1 MSLAVIGIVMLCGC
15 VGNNTNNSSSSSSN
29 AAASMPMVKLVNC
42 KGQGSMP
49 QLLSTKE
56 LDAVIAWEPMPEI
69 LKTKNIG
76 KPIIYSQNLPPKGMW
91 KDHPCCVIVA
101 SDNALKNNKVAVDE
115 FLKLVVLSTNEINN
129 NKSLA
134 IDASAYWLG
143 VDKSVEKLSVPHIEY
158 FTNPEK
164 DVPGTIEFV
173 KVMNSQKSLT
183 GKLKGVNDK
192 DTIVNT
198 LFDLKPYNT
207 VMDEI
212 KNNNSPNVNDNNI
225 PTLRVAYL
233 PTDHHAALFVAAKYP
248 ELFKN
253 KYNIYLKE
261 ITPKKQ
267 YELYE
272 NGKKIANIKLIQVSE
287 GGAKIMTL
295 MAQNQ
300 VDIGFNGVPPAVFAI
315 DKGTNAKIISA
326 LHGEGSAVV
335 VRSDIPVNNWKEF
348 VNWIKEQ
355 HKEGKQV
362 KIGHPLPVSIQ
373 YVMIKKALEAENI
386 TYTE

>member
-1 MSLAVIGIVMLCGC
+1 MFSGC
-15 VGNNTNNSSSSSSN
+15 MDNNNTSSET
-29 AAASMPMVKLVNC
+29 AMVKLVNC

-49 QLLSTKE
+49 QLLSTKD
-56 LDAVIAWEPMPEI
+56 LDAVIAWEPMPEV
-69 LKTKNIG
+69 LRTKNIG
-76 KPIIYSQNLPPKGMW
+76 KPIIYSQDLPPNGMW
-91 KDHPCCVIVA
+91 KNHPCCVIVA
-101 SDNALKNNKVAVDE
+101 SDDAIATKKVAVDE
-115 FLKLVVLSTNEINN
+115 FLKLMILSTNEINN

-134 IDASAYWLG
+134 IDASADWLG
-143 VDKSVEKLSVPHIEY
+143 VDKKVEELSIPHIEY
-158 FTNPEK
+158 FTNPK
-164 DVPGTIEFV
+164 NIINGTLNFV
-173 KVMNSQKSLT
+173 GVLNSQNSLT
-183 GKLKGVNDK
+183 GKL
-192 DTIVNT
+192 NT
-198 LFDLKPYNT
+198 TNKEEAESILFDFKPYNDA
-207 VMDEI
+207 MNEI
-212 KNNNSPNVNDNNI
+212 KDNSSPEISDEV

-261 ITPKKQ
+261 ITPKKE

-272 NGKKIANIKLIQVSE
+272 NGKKVANIKLIQVSE

-295 MAQNQ
+295 MAQKQ

-315 DKGTNAKIISA
+315 DKGTKAKIISA

-335 VRSDIPVNNWKEF
+335 VRSDIPVNNWNEF
-348 VNWIKEQ
+348 VAWIKKQ
-355 HKEGKQV
+355 HEEGKQV

-386 TYTE
+386 TYTEQ

>member
-1 MSLAVIGIVMLCGC
+1 MFVGLAVLGAVMLCGC
-15 VGNNTNNSSSSSSN
+15 FDNNSAPSES
-29 AAASMPMVKLVNC
+29 AMVKLVNC

-56 LDAVIAWEPMPEI
+56 LDAVIAWEPKPEEI
-69 LKTKNIG
+69 AANHIG
-76 KPIIYSQNLPPKGMW
+76 KPIVYSQDLPPKGMW
-91 KDHPCCVIVA
+91 ENHPCCVVVA
-101 SDNALKNNKVAVDE
+101 SDDALNNKKIAVDE
-115 FLKLVVLSTNEINN
+115 FLKLIILSTNEIKN

-134 IDASAYWLG
+134 IDASADWLG
-143 VDKSVEKLSVPHIEY
+143 VDKKVEEASIPHIKY
-158 FTNPEK
+158 ITNPNTIIN
-164 DVPGTIEFV
+164 GTLDFV
-173 KVMNSQKSLT
+173 KVLNSQNSLS
-183 GKLKGVNDK
+183 GKLNITDMEKEEN
-192 DTIVNT
+192 I
-198 LFDLKPYNT
+198 LFDFKTYNN
-207 VMDEI
+207 VLDEI
-212 KNNNSPNVNDNNI
+212 NKNISPNTPDEV
-225 PTLRVAYL
+225 PTLKVAYL
-233 PTDHHAALFVAAKYP
+233 PTDHHASLFVAAKYP

-253 KYNIYLKE
+253 KYNLYLKE
-261 ITPKKQ
+261 IAPKKK

-272 NGKKIANIKLIQVSE
+272 HGKKIANIELIQVAE

-295 MAQNQ
+295 MAQKQ

-326 LHGEGSAVV
+326 LHCEGSAVV
-335 VRSDIPVNNWKEF
+335 VRNDIPVNNWDEF

>member
-1 MSLAVIGIVMLCGC
+1 VSLAVLGAVIFSGC
-15 VGNNTNNSSSSSSN
+15 VDNGTQET
-29 AAASMPMVKLVNC
+29 AAMVKLINC

-49 QLLSTKE
+49 QLLSTGE
-56 LDAVIAWEPMPEI
+56 LDAVIAWEPTPEI

-76 KPIIYSQNLPPKGMW
+76 KPIIYSQDLPPNGMW
-91 KDHPCCVIVA
+91 KNHPCCVIVA
-101 SDNALKNNKVAVDE
+101 SDDALNNKKLAVDE
-115 FLKLVVLSTNEINN
+115 LLKLMVLSTNEINN
-129 NKSLA
+129 NKTLA
-134 IDASAYWLG
+134 VDASANWLG
-143 VDKSVEKLSVPHIEY
+143 VDKEVEELSIPNIKY
-158 FTNPEK
+158 FTDPNTIIN
-164 DVPGTIEFV
+164 GTVEFV
-173 KVMNSQKSLT
+173 EVLNSQNSLS
-183 GKLKGVNDK
+183 GKLNISDREKIKNV
-192 DTIVNT
+192 
-198 LFDLKPYNT
+198 LFDFKPYS
-207 VMDEI
+207 EI
-212 KNNNSPNVNDNNI
+212 TNEINENI
-225 PTLRVAYL
+225 TPEVSGEVPTLKVAYL

-272 NGKKIANIKLIQVSE
+272 NGKKIANVELIQVSE

-300 VDIGFNGVPPAVFAI
+300 VDVGFNGVPPAVFAI
-315 DKGTNAKIISA
+315 DKGTKAKIISA

-335 VRSDIPVNNWKEF
+335 VRSDIPVNNWDEF

-373 YVMIKKALEAENI
+373 YVMIKKALEAEGI

>member
-1 MSLAVIGIVMLCGC
+1 MAVLGAVMLCGC
-15 VGNNTNNSSSSSSN
+15 MENNKTPTKTT
-29 AAASMPMVKLVNC
+29 AMVKLVNC

-69 LKTKNIG
+69 LRTKNIG
-76 KPIIYSQNLPPKGMW
+76 KPIIYSQDLPPKGMW
-91 KDHPCCVIVA
+91 KNHPCCVIVA
-101 SDNALKNNKVAVDE
+101 SDDALNNKKLAVTE
-115 FLKLVVLSTNEINN
+115 FLKLMVLSTDEINN
-129 NKSLA
+129 NKTLA
-134 IDASAYWLG
+134 IDASSKWLG
-143 VDKSVEKLSVPHIEY
+143 VNKKTEALSIPHIEY
-158 FTNPEK
+158 FTNPK
-164 DVPGTIEFV
+164 LDIPGTLEFV
-173 KVMNSQKSLT
+173 KVMNSQGSLT
-183 GKLKGVNDK
+183 GKLKGVNNK
-192 DTIVNT
+192 EIIINT
-198 LFDLKPYNT
+198 LFDFKPYNQ
-207 VMDEI
+207 VMNEI
-212 KNNNSPNVNDNNI
+212 NNKISPNITTNNI
-225 PTLRVAYL
+225 PTLKVAYL
-233 PTDHHAALFVAAKYP
+233 PTDHHAALFVAAEYP

-272 NGKKIANIKLIQVSE
+272 NGKKIANVELIQVSE

-300 VDIGFNGVPPAVFAI
+300 VDVGFNGVPPAVFAI
-315 DKGTNAKIISA
+315 DKGTKAKIISA

-335 VRSDIPVNNWKEF
+335 VRSDIPVNNWDEF

-362 KIGHPLPVSIQ
+362 KIGYPLPVSIQ

>member
-1 MSLAVIGIVMLCGC
+1 MAVVGAVMFSGC
-15 VGNNTNNSSSSSSN
+15 VSSSNSSSSSSSET
-29 AAASMPMVKLVNC
+29 AMVKLVNC
-42 KGQGSMP
+42 KGQSSMP

-69 LKTKNIG
+69 IRTKNIG
-76 KPIIYSQNLPPKGMW
+76 KPIIYSQNLPPYGMW
-91 KDHPCCVIVA
+91 KNHPCCVIVA
-101 SDNALKNNKVAVDE
+101 SGNALKNKKVAVDE
-115 FLKLVVLSTNEINN
+115 FLKLMILSTREINN
-129 NKSLA
+129 NKTLA

-143 VDKSVEKLSVPHIEY
+143 DNISVEKLSVPHIEY
-158 FTNPEK
+158 FTNPK
-164 DVPGTIEFV
+164 LILNGTLDFV
-173 KVMNSQKSLT
+173 KVMNSQNSLT
-183 GKLKGVNDK
+183 GKLNTSNKND
-192 DTIVNT
+192 IINT
-198 LFDLKPYNT
+198 LFDFKPYNEAIN
-207 VMDEI
+207 EI
-212 KNNNSPNVNDNNI
+212 NKNITPEINDKNV
-225 PTLRVAYL
+225 PTLKIAYL

-253 KYNIYLKE
+253 KYHIYLKE
-261 ITPKKQ
+261 ITAKKK

-272 NGKKIANIKLIQVSE
+272 NGKKIANIQLIEIME

-300 VDIGFNGVPPAVFAI
+300 IDIGFNGVPPAIFAI

-335 VRSDIPVNNWKEF
+335 IRNGIPADNWNQF
-348 VNWIKEQ
+348 VEWIKKQ

-362 KIGHPLPVSIQ
+362 KIGYPLPVSIQ
-373 YVMIKKALEAENI
+373 YVMIKKALAAENI

>member
-1 MSLAVIGIVMLCGC
+1 VAVFVSLAVLGAVMLSGC
-15 VGNNTNNSSSSSSN
+15 VDDKAPSET
-29 AAASMPMVKLVNC
+29 AMVKLVNC

-49 QLLSTKE
+49 QTLSTGE
-56 LDAVIAWEPMPEI
+56 LDAVIAWEPMPEV

-76 KPIIYSQNLPPKGMW
+76 KPIIYSQDLPPNDMW
-91 KDHPCCVIVA
+91 KNHPCCVIVA
-101 SDNALKNNKVAVDE
+101 SDDALKNKKLAVNE
-115 FLKLVVLSTNEINN
+115 FLRLMILSTEEINN
-129 NKSLA
+129 NKTLA
-134 IDASAYWLG
+134 IDASANWLG
-143 VDKSVEKLSVPHIEY
+143 VDKEVEELSVPNIKY
-158 FTNPEK
+158 FTDPNTIIDGTVDFV
-164 DVPGTIEFV
+164 DVL
-173 KVMNSQKSLT
+173 NSQNSLT
-183 GKLKGVNDK
+183 GKLNISDRERAKN
-192 DTIVNT
+192 I
-198 LFDLKPYNT
+198 LFDFEPYNE
-207 VMDEI
+207 VMKEI
-212 KNNNSPNVNDNNI
+212 NENI
-225 PTLRVAYL
+225 TPEVSGEVPTLKVAYL
-233 PTDHHAALFVAAKYP
+233 PTDHHASLFVAAKYP

-261 ITPKKQ
+261 ITPKKK

-272 NGKKIANIKLIQVSE
+272 NGKKIANIELIQIVE

-295 MAQNQ
+295 MAQKQ

-335 VRSDIPVNNWKEF
+335 VRSDIPVNNWDEF

-373 YVMIKKALEAENI
+373 YVMIKKALEAEGI

>member
-1 MSLAVIGIVMLCGC
+1 MAVFVSLAVLGAVMLSGC
-15 VGNNTNNSSSSSSN
+15 VDDKAPSET
-29 AAASMPMVKLVNC
+29 AMVKLVNC

-49 QLLSTKE
+49 QTLSTGE
-56 LDAVIAWEPMPEI
+56 LDAVIAWEPMPEV

-76 KPIIYSQNLPPKGMW
+76 KPIIYSQDLPPNDMW
-91 KDHPCCVIVA
+91 KNHPCCVIVA
-101 SDNALKNNKVAVDE
+101 SDDALKNKKLAVNE
-115 FLKLVVLSTNEINN
+115 FLRLMILSTEEINN
-129 NKSLA
+129 NKTLA
-134 IDASAYWLG
+134 IDASANWLG
-143 VDKSVEKLSVPHIEY
+143 VDKEVEELSVPNIKY
-158 FTNPEK
+158 FTDPNTIIDGTVDFV
-164 DVPGTIEFV
+164 DVL
-173 KVMNSQKSLT
+173 NSQNSLT
-183 GKLKGVNDK
+183 GKLNISDRERAKN
-192 DTIVNT
+192 I
-198 LFDLKPYNT
+198 LFDFEPYNE
-207 VMDEI
+207 VMKEI
-212 KNNNSPNVNDNNI
+212 NENI
-225 PTLRVAYL
+225 TPEVSGEVPTLKVAYL
-233 PTDHHAALFVAAKYP
+233 PTDHHASLFVAAKYP

-261 ITPKKQ
+261 ITPKKK

-272 NGKKIANIKLIQVSE
+272 NGKKIANIELIQIVE

-295 MAQNQ
+295 MAQKQ

-335 VRSDIPVNNWKEF
+335 VRSDIPVNNWDEF

-373 YVMIKKALEAENI
+373 YVMIKKALEAEGI

>member
-1 MSLAVIGIVMLCGC
+1 MFSGC
-15 VGNNTNNSSSSSSN
+15 MDNNNTSSET
-29 AAASMPMVKLVNC
+29 AMVKLVNC

-49 QLLSTKE
+49 QLLSTKD
-56 LDAVIAWEPMPEI
+56 LDAVIAWEPMPEV
-69 LKTKNIG
+69 LRTKNIG
-76 KPIIYSQNLPPKGMW
+76 KPIIYSQDLPPNGMW
-91 KDHPCCVIVA
+91 KNHPCCVIVA
-101 SDNALKNNKVAVDE
+101 SDDAIATKKVAVDE
-115 FLKLVVLSTNEINN
+115 FLKLMILSTNEINN

-134 IDASAYWLG
+134 IDASADWLG
-143 VDKSVEKLSVPHIEY
+143 VDKKVEELSIPHIEY
-158 FTNPEK
+158 FTNPK
-164 DVPGTIEFV
+164 NIINGTLNFV
-173 KVMNSQKSLT
+173 GVLNSQNSLT
-183 GKLKGVNDK
+183 GKL
-192 DTIVNT
+192 NT
-198 LFDLKPYNT
+198 TNKEEAESILFDFKPYNDA
-207 VMDEI
+207 MNEI
-212 KNNNSPNVNDNNI
+212 KDNSSPEISGEV

-261 ITPKKQ
+261 ITPKKE

-272 NGKKIANIKLIQVSE
+272 NGKKVANIKLIQVSE

-295 MAQNQ
+295 MAQKQ

-315 DKGTNAKIISA
+315 DKGTKAKIISA

-335 VRSDIPVNNWKEF
+335 VRSDIPVNNWNEF
-348 VNWIKEQ
+348 VAWIKKQ
-355 HKEGKQV
+355 HEEGKQV

-386 TYTE
+386 TYTEQ

>member
-1 MSLAVIGIVMLCGC
+1 VAVFVSLAVLGAVMLSGC
-15 VGNNTNNSSSSSSN
+15 VDDKAPSET
-29 AAASMPMVKLVNC
+29 AMVKLVNC

-49 QLLSTKE
+49 QTLSTGE
-56 LDAVIAWEPMPEI
+56 LDAVIAWEPMPEV

-76 KPIIYSQNLPPKGMW
+76 KPIIYSQDLPPNDMW
-91 KDHPCCVIVA
+91 KNHPCCVIVA
-101 SDNALKNNKVAVDE
+101 SDDALKNKKLAVNE
-115 FLKLVVLSTNEINN
+115 FLRLMILSTEEINN
-129 NKSLA
+129 NKTLA
-134 IDASAYWLG
+134 IDASANWLG
-143 VDKSVEKLSVPHIEY
+143 VDKEVEELSVPNIKY
-158 FTNPEK
+158 FTDPNTIIDGTVDFV
-164 DVPGTIEFV
+164 DVL
-173 KVMNSQKSLT
+173 NSQNSLT
-183 GKLKGVNDK
+183 GKLNISDRERAKN
-192 DTIVNT
+192 I
-198 LFDLKPYNT
+198 LFDFEPYNE
-207 VMDEI
+207 VMKEI
-212 KNNNSPNVNDNNI
+212 NENI
-225 PTLRVAYL
+225 TPEVSGEVPTLKVAYL
-233 PTDHHAALFVAAKYP
+233 PTDHHASLFVAAKYP

-261 ITPKKQ
+261 ITPKKK

-272 NGKKIANIKLIQVSE
+272 NGKKIANIELIQIVE

-295 MAQNQ
+295 MAQKQ
-300 VDIGFNGVPPAVFAI
+300 VDIGFNGVPPAVFSI

-335 VRSDIPVNNWKEF
+335 VRSDIPVNNWDEF

-373 YVMIKKALEAENI
+373 YVMIKKALEAEGI

>member
-1 MSLAVIGIVMLCGC
+1 MFSGC
-15 VGNNTNNSSSSSSN
+15 VDDKTSSET
-29 AAASMPMVKLVNC
+29 AMVKLVNC

-56 LDAVIAWEPMPEI
+56 LDAVIAWEPTPEI

-76 KPIIYSQNLPPKGMW
+76 KPIIYSQDLPPNGMW
-91 KDHPCCVIVA
+91 KNHPCCVIVA
-101 SDNALKNNKVAVDE
+101 SDDALNNKKLAVDE
-115 FLKLVVLSTNEINN
+115 LLKLMVLSTNEINN
-129 NKSLA
+129 NKTLA
-134 IDASAYWLG
+134 VDASANWLG
-143 VDKSVEKLSVPHIEY
+143 VDKEVEELSIPNIKY
-158 FTNPEK
+158 FTDPNTIIN
-164 DVPGTIEFV
+164 GTVEFV
-173 KVMNSQKSLT
+173 EVLNSQNSLS
-183 GKLKGVNDK
+183 GKLNISDREKIKNV
-192 DTIVNT
+192 
-198 LFDLKPYNT
+198 LFDFKPYS
-207 VMDEI
+207 EI
-212 KNNNSPNVNDNNI
+212 TNEINENI
-225 PTLRVAYL
+225 TPEVSGEVPTLKVAYL

-272 NGKKIANIKLIQVSE
+272 NGKKIANVELIQVSE

-300 VDIGFNGVPPAVFAI
+300 VDVGFNGVPPAVFAI
-315 DKGTNAKIISA
+315 DKGTKAKIISA

-335 VRSDIPVNNWKEF
+335 VRSDIPVNNWDEF

-373 YVMIKKALEAENI
+373 YVMIKKALEAEGI